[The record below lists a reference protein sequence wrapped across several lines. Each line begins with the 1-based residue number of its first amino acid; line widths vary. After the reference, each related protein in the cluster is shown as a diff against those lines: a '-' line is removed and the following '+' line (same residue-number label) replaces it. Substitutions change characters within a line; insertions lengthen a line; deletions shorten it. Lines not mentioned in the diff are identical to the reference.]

1 MFSEKK
7 SKKAKKKGVPEI
19 SAPSNF
25 EHRVHTG
32 YDPVQG
38 GFVGLPTQWTGIVDP
53 TANRPKPIVDPSM
66 VTNFELERHKVSIS
80 MCCFCLSFLSFAF
93 CNIKSD
99 FCLKNVRIYCA
110 CMFFVC
116 V

>member
-66 VTNFELERHKVSIS
+66 VTNFELERQKVFFFSFVYKRIS
-80 MCCFCLSFLSFAF
+80 ESHQA
-93 CNIKSD
+93 
-99 FCLKNVRIYCA
+99 RIYVVHHRL
-110 CMFFVC
+110 MF
-116 V
+116 

>member
-66 VTNFELERHKVSIS
+66 VTNFELERQKV
-80 MCCFCLSFLSFAF
+80 CFFSHC
-93 CNIKSD
+93 I
-99 FCLKNVRIYCA
+99 RTYMYI
-110 CMFFVC
+110 
-116 V
+116 